1 MTTPTKPQRKSLE
14 STAKQLHSLT
24 QNMALKSAINSLSSN
39 AAAASN
45 LAAFV
50 ENATKTAARANN
62 HNLSPVG
69 GGFITPPNSERSN
82 SGDGNVNFTED
93 EESSM
98 NGSSRSHSESGDG
111 VNDLCRQKFACD
123 LCRKTFTR
131 KYSLSRHYKEVHQGE
146 SRTNT
151 MRPGMQGNSLLAIA
165 NDPRFVNDY
174 GLPTMAHR
182 HTPHE
187 DVKIEEF
194 DDDESPPSM
203 VPMTRRALDY

>member
-24 QNMALKSAINSLSSN
+24 HNMALKSAINSLSSN

-50 ENATKTAARANN
+50 ESATKTASAAARANN

-82 SGDGNVNFTED
+82 SGDGNVNFIEEED
-93 EESSM
+93 GSM
-98 NGSSRSHSESGDG
+98 SGRSHSESGDG
-111 VNDLCRQKFACD
+111 VNDLCRQKFACE

-131 KYSLSRHYKEVHQGE
+131 KYSLSRHYKEVHQVWKEE
-146 SRTNT
+146 SFKQYFSITEN
-151 MRPGMQGNSLLAIA
+151 Q
-165 NDPRFVNDY
+165 
-174 GLPTMAHR
+174 
-182 HTPHE
+182 
-187 DVKIEEF
+187 
-194 DDDESPPSM
+194 
-203 VPMTRRALDY
+203 ALN

>member
-131 KYSLSRHYKEVHQGE
+131 KYSLSRHYKEVHQVQKRDMFYIVCSLREIKLEIKATILGWE
-146 SRTNT
+146 SNKHNATWDARK
-151 MRPGMQGNSLLAIA
+151 LLAG
-165 NDPRFVNDY
+165 DSKRSTF
-174 GLPTMAHR
+174 R
-182 HTPHE
+182 
-187 DVKIEEF
+187 
-194 DDDESPPSM
+194 
-203 VPMTRRALDY
+203 